1 MSAQAWIAVAGLA
14 LAVLVQFGAG
24 LFHLGRH
31 AQRLSA
37 LEERTKDVGT
47 VAVLAATLAELKLQI
62 AELRHDVKNL
72 LTGRVRPP

>member
-1 MSAQAWIAVAGLA
+1 
-14 LAVLVQFGAG
+14 VQFGAG

-31 AQRLSA
+31 SQRIAA
-37 LEERTKDVGT
+37 LEDRTKDLGT
-47 VAVLAATLAELKLQI
+47 VAVLSATLAELKLQI